1 MRIIGKDH
9 HDIQILELAGDV
21 DVFTSERLRARVVPA
36 IKAERRLVL
45 LDFSGVTYLDSAG
58 LATVLGLWE
67 MCGSAG
73 GRLVLSGVAPRLRR
87 VFRITH
93 VQELVPVFDTQR
105 QALTYLL
112 LTTTAGAPGQRR
124 ILVYSSD
131 EATLAE
137 MVRILA
143 ALGHTGIISRRNA
156 AGARQVLARDRVDL
170 VVIDLWSRLTSVQR
184 LFLNL
189 SGPNRN
195 VPVVVAGWA
204 RLDGGAG
211 RRVRALALRGASLQD
226 AGLQRLGRPRDQL
239 HRRGSAPRAPAR
251 RRARVRWWNPPYR
264 DGCGAPES
272 AASTAGIRLS
282 CRMLP
287 V

>member
-195 VPVVVAGWA
+195 VPVVVAGLGA
-204 RLDGGAG
+204 PRRRRGGAASAPSRYEARRFKTLVSSALAG
-211 RRVRALALRGASLQD
+211 HEISFIDAVAHRVRLPAD
-226 AGLQRLGRPRDQL
+226 E
-239 HRRGSAPRAPAR
+239 RA
-251 RRARVRWWNPPYR
+251 
-264 DGCGAPES
+264 
-272 AASTAGIRLS
+272 
-282 CRMLP
+282 
-287 V
+287 